1 MLKISLCVPCYNEEK
16 NIESMYAELKNQM
29 SSMKKYDYEIIFAD
43 NASTDGSE
51 VILRKLAANDCHV
64 KVILNNRNF
73 GPTRSG
79 LNMVN
84 RTSGDAVII
93 IPCDFQEPPEMIP
106 VFIQEW
112 EKGNLVVWGQ
122 KKKSSESKIMFAIR
136 SMYYFIYNKISDVKP
151 YKHVT
156 GFGLTDRKVLEEIK
170 KIQDA
175 DRGLKTYILEMGYA
189 VKLVPYQQNIRKEG
203 TSSYNFSRYY
213 ELALRNFFQASNKP
227 LKKLL
232 NLGMGALICC
242 LIWFF
247 YALVQFIINGNLLNI
262 VMNLQFSIVSLIA
275 SLNLVA
281 IGIIGQYMCQVV
293 NRVIKVPLVTE
304 KELINFD

>member
-16 NIESMYAELKNQM
+16 NIEAMYTALKVQM
-29 SSMKKYDYEIIFAD
+29 KPLKKYDYEIIFAD

-51 VILRKLAANDCHV
+51 AILRKLAESDCQV

-93 IPCDFQEPPEMIP
+93 IPCDFQEPPDMIP
-106 VFIQEW
+106 VFIEEW

-122 KKKSSESKIMFAIR
+122 KKRSSENKIMFAIR
-136 SMYYFIYNKISDVKP
+136 TAYYYIYDKISDIKQ

-170 KIQDA
+170 KVQDI
-175 DRGLKTYILEMGYA
+175 DRGLKSYILEMGYPI
-189 VKLVPYQQNIRKEG
+189 KLIPYQQNIRKEG
-203 TSSYNFSRYY
+203 KSSYNFSRYY
-213 ELALRNFFQASNKP
+213 DLALRNFFQSSNMP

-232 NLGMGALICC
+232 NIGIVAFLGSF
-242 LIWFF
+242 IWFF
-247 YALVQFIINGNLLNI
+247 YALIQFITKGNLLNI
-262 VMNLQFSIVSLIA
+262 IINLQFSIMSLLI
-275 SLNLVA
+275 SFNLIA
-281 IGIIGQYMCQVV
+281 IGIIGQYLCQIVS
-293 NRVIKVPLVTE
+293 RVIKVPLVIE
-304 KELINFD
+304 KELINFN

>member
-16 NIESMYAELKNQM
+16 NIEAMYTALKVQM
-29 SSMKKYDYEIIFAD
+29 KPLKKYDYEIIFAD

-51 VILRKLAANDCHV
+51 AILRKLAESDCQV

-79 LNMVN
+79 LNMIN

-93 IPCDFQEPPEMIP
+93 IPCDFQEPPDMIP
-106 VFIQEW
+106 VFIEEW

-122 KKKSSESKIMFAIR
+122 KKRSSENKIMFAIR
-136 SMYYFIYNKISDVKP
+136 TAYYYIYDKISDIKQ

-170 KIQDA
+170 KVQDI
-175 DRGLKTYILEMGYA
+175 DRGLRSYILEMGYPI
-189 VKLVPYQQNIRKEG
+189 KLIPYQQNIRKEG
-203 TSSYNFSRYY
+203 KSSYNFSRYY
-213 ELALRNFFQASNKP
+213 DLALRNFFQSSNMP

-232 NLGMGALICC
+232 NIGIGAFLGSF
-242 LIWFF
+242 IWFF
-247 YALVQFIINGNLLNI
+247 YALIQFITKGNLLNI
-262 VMNLQFSIVSLIA
+262 IVNLQFSIMSLLI
-275 SLNLVA
+275 SFNLIA
-281 IGIIGQYMCQVV
+281 IGIIGQYLCQIVS
-293 NRVIKVPLVTE
+293 RVIKVPLVIE
-304 KELINFD
+304 KELINFN

>member
-1 MLKISLCVPCYNEEK
+1 MPKISLCVPCYNEEK
-16 NIESMYAELKNQM
+16 NIENMYAELKNQI
-29 SSMKKYDYEIIFAD
+29 SKLKKYDYEIIFAD

-51 VILRKLAANDCHV
+51 VILRKLAKNDFHV

-106 VFIQEW
+106 VFIEEW

-136 SMYYFIYNKISDVKP
+136 SVYYYIYDKISDIKP

-170 KIQDA
+170 KVQDI
-175 DRGLKTYILEMGYA
+175 DRGLKSYILEMGYT
-189 VKLVPYQQNIRKEG
+189 VKLVPYQQNMRKEG
-203 TSSYNFSRYY
+203 KSSYNFSRYY
-213 ELALRNFFQASNKP
+213 DLALRNFFQASNRP

-232 NLGMGALICC
+232 NFGIGALFCC

-247 YALVQFIINGNLLNI
+247 YAFIQLIIKGNLLNI
-262 VMNLQFSIVSLIA
+262 IINLQFSIVSLLI
-275 SLNLVA
+275 SLNIIA
-281 IGIIGQYMCQVV
+281 IGIVGQYLCQVV
-293 NRVIKVPLVTE
+293 SRVIKVPLVIE